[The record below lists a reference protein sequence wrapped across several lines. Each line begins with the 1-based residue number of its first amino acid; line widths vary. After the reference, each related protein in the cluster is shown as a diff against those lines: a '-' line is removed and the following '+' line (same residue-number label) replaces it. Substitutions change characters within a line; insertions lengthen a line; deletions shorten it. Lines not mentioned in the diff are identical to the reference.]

1 MSSKIIFFLLLGL
14 DALILLLE
22 TAHVS
27 ISYNE
32 ALLLYGNKSFLQE
45 ITKIFIDIF
54 GKNDIGLRF
63 AMILFHIGSVVLLYN
78 ISKKYLKSSRNRLWL
93 ILIFM
98 LLPGVISAAL
108 VVNHAGMLIF
118 GLLLYIYLSDRFQDI
133 YTAPLLLF
141 FALIDS
147 GFSYLFLGLMIY
159 YFFEK
164 KRWQFL
170 YSILLYLISASIYN
184 IKIYGLPSGHFL
196 DIMGVYSAIFTPI
209 IFIYI
214 FYVLYKR
221 FLTKKIDKIWY
232 ISTTALLIS
241 LILSFR
247 QRVDIEAFAPYLI
260 ISLPLAA
267 QSFVSSYRVRV
278 KEFRKKY
285 KIIFVLSLLFLLL
298 NAVVVFFNKELYRVL
313 DNPKK
318 HFAYNMHV
326 AKELA
331 IYLKRH
337 NIDCVKTDNKMQLRL
352 KFYGVAKCDNVTLDE
367 LSLKKGEDAN
377 VTIRYNNRAV
387 YKANV
392 TNINNR

>member
-22 TAHVS
+22 TAHIS

-32 ALLLYGNKSFLQE
+32 ALILYGNRSFLQE
-45 ITKIFIDIF
+45 ITQFFLYIF

-63 AMILFHIGSVVLLYN
+63 AMILFHLGSVVLLYQ
-78 ISKKYLKSSRNRLWL
+78 ISKKYLYSSRNRLWL
-93 ILIFM
+93 VFIFI

-118 GLLLYIYLSDRFQDI
+118 GLLLYIYVSDRFQDI
-133 YTAPLLLF
+133 YTAPLLF
-141 FALIDS
+141 IFALIDPA
-147 GFSYLFLGLMIY
+147 FSYLFLGLMIY

-164 KRWQFL
+164 KRWQFF
-170 YSILLYLISASIYN
+170 YAILLYFLSVSIHK
-184 IKIYGLPSGHFL
+184 IKIYGVPSGHFL
-196 DIMGVYSAIFTPI
+196 DILGVYSAIFTPI

-260 ISLPLAA
+260 ISLPLVA

-285 KIIFVLSLLFLLL
+285 KLIFVVSLLFLLL

-331 IYLKRH
+331 LYLKNH
-337 NIDCVKTDNKMQLRL
+337 NIDCVKTDSKMQLRL
-352 KFYGVAKCDNVTLDE
+352 RFYGIAKCSHVILDK
-367 LSLKKGEDAN
+367 LSLKKKEDAD
-377 VTIRYNNRAV
+377 VTIRYNNRVV

-392 TNINNR
+392 TNINNK

>member
-45 ITKIFIDIF
+45 IIKFFIAIF

-63 AMILFHIGSVVLLYN
+63 AMILFHLGSVVLLYN

-93 ILIFM
+93 IFIFI

-170 YSILLYLISASIYN
+170 YNILLYLISASIYN
-184 IKIYGLPSGHFL
+184 IKIYGSPSGHFL

-209 IFIYI
+209 VFIYI

-298 NAVVVFFNKELYRVL
+298 NAVIVFFNKELYRVL

-337 NIDCVKTDNKMQLRL
+337 NIDCVQTDSKMQLRL

-367 LSLKKGEDAN
+367 LSLKQGEDAD
-377 VTIRYNNRAV
+377 VTIRYNNRVV

-392 TNINNR
+392 TNINNK